1 MRSITIGER
10 TLTVTHV
17 VTETSEYGDIQRYR
31 IVASGSDAVTH
42 LSILSSKSAVDAGV
56 MASAIDAELLLEY
69 AGSAESGLLR
79 DPGVRE
85 WRNRNRERIEQELAR
100 LREEAAGLPAEPMS
114 DLERSL
120 WRAFETEEKDCDA

>member
-1 MRSITIGER
+1 MRSITIGGR

-17 VTETSEYGDIQRYR
+17 GTETSEYGDIQRYR
-31 IVASGSDAVTH
+31 IVVSGSDAVTH
-42 LSILSSKSAVDAGV
+42 LSSLSSKSAVDADV

-79 DPGVRE
+79 DPGIRE
-85 WRNRNRERIEQELAR
+85 WRNRNRQRIEQELAR

-114 DLERSL
+114 NLERSL
-120 WRAFETEEKDCDA
+120 WRAFEMQEKDNNA

>member
-1 MRSITIGER
+1 
-10 TLTVTHV
+10 
-17 VTETSEYGDIQRYR
+17 
-31 IVASGSDAVTH
+31 SGSDAVTH
-42 LSILSSKSAVDAGV
+42 LSSLSSKSAVDADV

-85 WRNRNRERIEQELAR
+85 WRNRNRQRVEQELAR
-100 LREEAAGLPAEPMS
+100 LREEAAGLPAEPMG

-120 WRAFETEEKDCDA
+120 WRAFEMQAKDDNA